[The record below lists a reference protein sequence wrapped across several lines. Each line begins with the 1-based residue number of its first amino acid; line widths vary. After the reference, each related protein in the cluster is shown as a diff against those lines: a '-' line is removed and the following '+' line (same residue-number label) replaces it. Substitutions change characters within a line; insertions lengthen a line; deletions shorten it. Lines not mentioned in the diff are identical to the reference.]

1 MPPPPKLKLARWP
14 LQFGILIIIIVNG
27 IVNGNKKIEC

>member
-14 LQFGILIIIIVNG
+14 LQFGILIIIVNG
-27 IVNGNKKIEC
+27 IVNGNIKIEC